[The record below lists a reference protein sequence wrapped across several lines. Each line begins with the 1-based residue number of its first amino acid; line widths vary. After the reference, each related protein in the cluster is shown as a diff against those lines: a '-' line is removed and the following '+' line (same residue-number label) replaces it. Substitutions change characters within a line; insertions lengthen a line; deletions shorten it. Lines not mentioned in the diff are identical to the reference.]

1 MTKKTG
7 ILLVNLG
14 TPQAPTAVEVR
25 RYLAEFL
32 ADKRVVEIP
41 RLLWLP
47 LLYGLILPLRCKRV
61 AGNYAQIWLD
71 RGSPLAVYTNDIAQA
86 LQQQLDCPVVAAYR
100 YGQPSLQA
108 GLDALQQLGCD
119 RIAVLPLYPQFS
131 ATTSAT
137 VFDKIS
143 DIYRQRRDMPSL
155 NWIADYHDSP
165 GYIQALA
172 NSVHQHWEQH
182 GRAERLLMS
191 FHGLPQRN
199 VDEGDPYQKQCQI
212 TGQLLAQA
220 LELETDQWA
229 LTYQSRFGKQVWLQ
243 PYTEPTLQSWA
254 EQGLQT
260 VDIICPGFPADC
272 LETLEEIR
280 IQAAETFVAAGGK
293 SLRYIPALNNEP
305 EHIDALAKLLQPY
318 LNS

>member
-1 MTKKTG
+1 MAKKTG
-7 ILLVNLG
+7 VLLVNLG
-14 TPQAPTAVEVR
+14 TPQAPTAAEVR

-47 LLYGLILPLRCKRV
+47 LLYGIILPLRCKRV

-71 RGSPLAVYTNDIAQA
+71 RGSPLAVYTSDIAHA
-86 LQQQLDCPVVAAYR
+86 LQEQLGCPVVAAYR
-100 YGQPSLQA
+100 YGQPSLQT
-108 GLDALQQLGCD
+108 GLDALQEQGCD
-119 RIAVLPLYPQFS
+119 GIAVLPLYPQFS

-137 VFDKIS
+137 VFDKVS

-155 NWIADYHDSP
+155 NWIAEYHADP
-165 GYIQALA
+165 GYIHALA
-172 NSVHQHWEQH
+172 NSVQQHWQQNE
-182 GRAERLLMS
+182 RAERLLMS

-199 VDEGDPYQKQCQI
+199 VDEGDPYQKQCRI
-212 TGQLLAQA
+212 TGQLLAEA
-220 LELETDQWA
+220 LELKSDEWG

-254 EQGLQT
+254 EQGVRS

-293 SLRYIPALNNEP
+293 ALRYIPALNSEP
-305 EHIDALAKLLQPY
+305 EHIDALAQLLQPY
-318 LNS
+318 LIP